1 MTALRSLLL
10 AALLTGGSA
19 CRTEQPVVVRIGDA
33 VPRRTASRNL
43 REVITPILERDSLTR
58 TELAPWSVHGVES
71 GIGEDAQARAFIAD
85 SSIVA
90 VVGHAGSGATLMVE
104 SLYREAGLP
113 LVVPTATARTL
124 RAIGPHVFM
133 LAPTDDLIGAFL
145 VDESERLLGVRRL
158 GILHVADAYGEGI
171 RLGVELRLRSRGD
184 SLWGAAT
191 LSGLECEQDE
201 LALNSVVSAFVQRH
215 QPEAVVVALPQV
227 AAWCAVRALA
237 REAPSVKV
245 LTTDSFV
252 LDESPP
258 LSLAERAN
266 TYALQFWAPGTDS
279 ASLHFVAE
287 VRATMAR
294 DPYPGE
300 ALEYDAFQVINAAIR
315 AGNHTRPAV
324 MKWLRQLGTPGHP
337 PFPGV
342 TGPIQFTQPRTSML
356 RLQALRDMVPPR

>member
-1 MTALRSLLL
+1 MASNTLR
-10 AALLTGGSA
+10 A
-19 CRTEQPVVVRIGDA
+19 VVA
-33 VPRRTASRNL
+33 
-43 REVITPILERDSLTR
+43 PILEGESPTR
-58 TELAPWSVHGVES
+58 TELAPWSVEGVEF

-113 LVVPTATARTL
+113 LVVPTATAREL
-124 RAIGPHVFM
+124 RAVGPHVFM

-145 VDESERLLGVRRL
+145 VDESEKRLGVRRL

-171 RLGVELRLRSRGD
+171 RLGVERRLRSRGD
-184 SLWGAAT
+184 SLAGAAT
-191 LSGLECEQDE
+191 LTGLECEQDE

-215 QPEAVVVALPQV
+215 QPDGVIVALPQG

-237 REAPSVKV
+237 REAPSVMI
-245 LTTDSFV
+245 LTTESFV
-252 LDESPP
+252 LNESKP

-279 ASLHFVAE
+279 ASMKFVAK

-294 DPYPGE
+294 DPYPSE

-315 AGNHTRPAV
+315 AGNVTRPAV
-324 MKWLRQLGTPGHP
+324 MQWLRALGTPGHP

-342 TGPIQFTQPRTSML
+342 TGPIDFTQPRTSVL
-356 RLQALRDMVPPR
+356 RLQALRDEVPPT